1 MKERQPGCI
10 CELDD
15 YGDPLVVHYPLCP
28 VHKPD
33 ALTPKDTAK
42 TLLAEV
48 YKTHSGLP
56 VEDAKA
62 FCFLIVNEMLDILD
76 AFQTHEYA
84 KVLIPYYNQVKE
96 EINNL

>member
-15 YGDPLVVHYPLCP
+15 YGDPMVVHYPLCP

-33 ALTPKDTAK
+33 ANTPKETANELVLK
-42 TLLAEV
+42 FSDDFAIDQGR
-48 YKTHSGLP
+48 H
-56 VEDAKA
+56 AA
-62 FCFLIVNEMLDILD
+62 LICVDEILDVLD

-84 KVLIPYYNQVKE
+84 KILIPYYQQVKE
-96 EINNL
+96 EINKL